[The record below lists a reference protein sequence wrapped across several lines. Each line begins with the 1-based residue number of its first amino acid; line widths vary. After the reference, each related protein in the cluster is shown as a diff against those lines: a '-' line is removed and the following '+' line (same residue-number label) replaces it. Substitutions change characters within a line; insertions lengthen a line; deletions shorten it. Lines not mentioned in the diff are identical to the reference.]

1 MKNFETIY
9 NILFAIEVFFL
20 GGDSISLILGLF
32 MEHGSYIG
40 KVNAIVG
47 GICSIVI
54 CLSIITYTIFYHI
67 EVKQRK
73 KLDKSKK

>member
-9 NILFAIEVFFL
+9 NILLAIEVFFL
-20 GGDSISLILGLF
+20 GGDSFSLILGLF
-32 MEHGSYIG
+32 IEQGSYTG
-40 KVNAIVG
+40 RVNAIMG

-54 CLSIITYTIFYHI
+54 CLSIITYTILYHI
-67 EVKQRK
+67 ELKQIK